1 MVILQF
7 IPQTDM
13 KNTDMERYLSMLTEG
28 LRRHAEVHCTHS
40 FKEFRQ
46 AAKTTRPDIVHL
58 HACWNI
64 TGYRVQHW
72 TNSHLIP
79 LVLSLHGQMLP
90 WHLHK
95 HYWTQKLPLL
105 IGYQRH
111 AICQAEALQVASGM
125 EYQKMKDTNWTPRLA
140 LIKNPII
147 THDISPEE
155 LALQMMVLYNKVID
169 SNSFRL
175 MTAAEKN
182 AESTLLRVGLAEDD
196 LSAQLSQQEID
207 LLKALTNDSWRKILI
222 HAYDEETLD
231 AVKKGA
237 QKMQLHL
244 KDTDVGSLDRFAQ
257 KLEKTTG
264 ELESTKTLTK
274 NPITKNALDNIRS
287 DEKPSETDMQG
298 AMMLLNIDYEIRHR
312 TLIRRHLNEL
322 YRFLRFQSYNEDK
335 LVRML
340 NTLKLTDFTASLLQI
355 LSETLG
361 LEEGFMPL
369 DPAENQRT
377 NQLRKTLLKTNV
389 Q

>member
-7 IPQTDM
+7 IPKTDM
-13 KNTDMERYLSMLTEG
+13 KDTDLEHYLSMLMEG
-28 LRRHAEVHCTHS
+28 LCRHAEVHCTHS

-46 AAKTTRPDIVHL
+46 VANTTRPDIVHL

-64 TGYRVQHW
+64 TGYRIQHW
-72 TNSHLIP
+72 TSTHLIP
-79 LVLSLHGQMLP
+79 LVLTLHGKMLP

-105 IGYQRH
+105 IGYQRR
-111 AICQAEALQVASGM
+111 AICQAEALQVSSGM
-125 EYQKMKDTNWTPRLA
+125 EYKKMKDTNWTPRLA

-147 THDISPEE
+147 TRDISPEE
-155 LALQMMVLYNKVID
+155 LALQMMALYNKVID

-175 MTAAEKN
+175 MTADEKTTEN
-182 AESTLLRVGLAEDD
+182 DLLRIGLAEDG
-196 LSAQLSQQEID
+196 LSPQLSQQQIN
-207 LLKALTNDSWRKILI
+207 LLQTLSNDSWRKILI
-222 HAYDEETLD
+222 HAYDEETID
-231 AVKKGA
+231 VVKKGA
-237 QKMQLHL
+237 QKIQLHL
-244 KDTDVGSLDRFAQ
+244 KDIDVDSLDRFAQ
-257 KLEKTTG
+257 KLEKNSG
-264 ELESTKTLTK
+264 ELEKTKPLTK

-287 DEKPSETDMQG
+287 DEKPTETDMQV

-355 LSETLG
+355 LRETLE
-361 LEEGFMPL
+361 LEEGFMPI
-369 DPAENQRT
+369 DPVETPRT
-377 NQLRKTLLKTNV
+377 NQLRKTLLKINV

>member
-13 KNTDMERYLSMLTEG
+13 KNTDLEHYLSMLTKG
-28 LRRHAEVHCTHS
+28 LRRHAEVYCTHS
-40 FKEFRQ
+40 YKEFRQ
-46 AAKTTRPDIVHL
+46 TANTTHPDIVHL

-64 TGYRVQHW
+64 TGYRIQHW
-72 TNSHLIP
+72 TSTHLIP
-79 LVLSLHGQMLP
+79 LVLSLHGKMLP

-105 IGYQRH
+105 IGYQH
-111 AICQAEALQVASGM
+111 QAICQAEALQVSSSM
-125 EYQKMKDTNWTPRLA
+125 EYQKMKDINWTPRLA
-140 LIKNPII
+140 LIKNPIV
-147 THDISPEE
+147 TRDISPEE
-155 LALQMMVLYNKVID
+155 LVLQMMALYNKVID

-175 MTAAEKN
+175 MTADEKTAEN
-182 AESTLLRVGLAEDD
+182 DLLRVGLAEDS
-196 LSAQLSQQEID
+196 LSSQLSQQQID
-207 LLKALTNDSWRKILI
+207 QLQALSNDSWRKILI
-222 HAYDEETLD
+222 HAHDEETLD
-231 AVKKGA
+231 VVKKGA
-237 QKMQLHL
+237 QKIQLPL
-244 KDTDVGSLDRFAQ
+244 KDIDIENLDRFAQ
-257 KLEKTTG
+257 KLEKNAG
-264 ELESTKTLTK
+264 ELETTKTLTK

-287 DEKPSETDMQG
+287 DEKPTETDMQG
-298 AMMLLNIDYEIRHR
+298 AMMLLNIDYEIRHH

-355 LSETLG
+355 LHESLG

-369 DPAENQRT
+369 DPVENSRT
-377 NQLRKTLLKTNV
+377 NQLRKTLLKINV